1 MNRKKNI
8 QKEKQGHNPLHSKEK
23 KMTKYIIKTIK
34 DGQEEIVYTK
44 HYDELERE
52 YFDLYLEEEDI
63 DEEEYEEDG
72 DIDELWD
79 LFYES
84 ELYKECLEIVNG
96 EVV

>member
-1 MNRKKNI
+1 
-8 QKEKQGHNPLHSKEK
+8 
-23 KMTKYIIKTIK
+23 MTKYIIKTIK

-52 YFDLYLEEEDI
+52 FFDLYLEKKGI
-63 DEEEYEEDG
+63 DEEEYEEEGG

-79 LFYES
+79 DFFES
-84 ELYKECLEIVNG
+84 EICDEFNQIVDK

>member
-1 MNRKKNI
+1 
-8 QKEKQGHNPLHSKEK
+8 
-23 KMTKYIIKTIK
+23 MTKYIIKTIK